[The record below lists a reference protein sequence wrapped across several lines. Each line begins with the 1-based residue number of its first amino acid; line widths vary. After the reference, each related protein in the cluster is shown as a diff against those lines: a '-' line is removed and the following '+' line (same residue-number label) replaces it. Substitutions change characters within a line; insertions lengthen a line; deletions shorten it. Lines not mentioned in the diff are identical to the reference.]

1 MNDLDNSTPEI
12 ESAIQ
17 IVGSDLPDFK
27 IHGYQVSERLSGH
40 AARGRSTYLAREIE
54 TERLVVIKEW
64 GQIDAG
70 ASVPDYANY
79 LPEIA
84 RLQQLDSP
92 NISRYLNSFQTPTGF
107 CLVREYLP
115 GVSIAEL
122 GTLPPADIRLVTD
135 TTLSI
140 LDDLHHLTPVVI
152 HQNIKP
158 ENIIVDTETELAIYL
173 VDFGLRDRHH
183 EPESISALTEAYDL
197 YSLGISMIC
206 SLTGTSTSQAQHLFD
221 LNYRLNFQQLIP
233 PNTDPKLIAWLTNMV
248 ESNHQQHYLGTFT
261 QRAIQID
268 RSSVALSADPHADR
282 QERVSFEM
290 PEPKPPV
297 QWWRWGVGAGILL
310 ALAVIARQLVF
321 PTSDELTPAQIAKNQ
336 SIAQEAEFA
345 ASDRGRLIKEKRCIS
360 CNLTNQSFAKADL
373 TGAVLLQSS
382 LNGTNFADANL
393 TLAIL
398 QDADLSGANLSR
410 ANLQKAALY
419 GAKLIGTNLSGANL
433 DRSKLV
439 YAKLKGASLRDAILT
454 NADLKFAEFEQVDL
468 RNANL
473 TGADLSNANLSYSN
487 LSKAILTN
495 AKLDGATLT
504 GTTMPDGSVHP
515 WIDLL
520 WKSEVNCEG
529 RG

>member
-12 ESAIQ
+12 ESAIE

-27 IHGYQVSERLSGH
+27 IHGYQVSEQLSGSTV
-40 AARGRSTYLAREIE
+40 RGRSSYLAREIE
-54 TERLVVIKEW
+54 SERLVVIKEW
-64 GQIDAG
+64 RQIDVR

-122 GTLPPADIRLVTD
+122 GTLPPDDIRLVAD
-135 TTLSI
+135 AILYI
-140 LDDLHHLTPVVI
+140 LDGLHHSTPAVI

-158 ENIIVDTETELAIYL
+158 ANIIVDTETELAIYL
-173 VDFGLRDRHH
+173 VDFGLQPHTS
-183 EPESISALTEAYDL
+183 EPDNRYQPDSLPTLTKAYDL
-197 YSLGISMIC
+197 YSLGMSMIC

-233 PNTDPKLIAWLTNMV
+233 PDTDPKLIAWLKNMV
-248 ESNHQQHYLGTFT
+248 ESNQQQQYLDTFT
-261 QRAIQID
+261 ERTIQLD
-268 RSSVALSADPHADR
+268 RSPGSLSADTATDR
-282 QERVSFEM
+282 QERVSFQM
-290 PEPKPPV
+290 PEPRPPV
-297 QWWRWGVGAGILL
+297 QWWRWGVGAGMLL
-310 ALAVIARQLVF
+310 LLAVIVRQFVF
-321 PTSDELTPAQIAKNQ
+321 PSSDELTPAQIAKNQ

-345 ASDRGRLIKEKRCIS
+345 ATDRGRLIKEKRCIS
-360 CNLTNQSFAKADL
+360 CNLSNQNFAKAEL
-373 TGAVLLQSS
+373 SGAVLLQSN
-382 LNGTNFADANL
+382 LNGTNFTNADL

-419 GAKLIGTNLSGANL
+419 GAKLTSTNLTGANL
-433 DRSKLV
+433 DRAKLV
-439 YAKLKGASLRDAILT
+439 YAKLQGASLRDAILT
-454 NADLKFAEFEQVDL
+454 NADLKFAEFQQVDL

-473 TGADLSNANLSYSN
+473 TGADLSNADLSYSN

-495 AKLDGATLT
+495 AKLDGTILT
-504 GTTMPDGSVHP
+504 GATMPDGSVKP
-515 WIDLL
+515 
-520 WKSEVNCEG
+520 
-529 RG
+529 

>member
-27 IHGYQVSERLSGH
+27 IHGYQVSDRLSEH
-40 AARGRSTYLAREIE
+40 AARGRTTYLASEIE
-54 TERLVVIKEW
+54 TEQLVVIKEW
-64 GQIDAG
+64 RQFDVRTPA
-70 ASVPDYANY
+70 PDYANY

-92 NISRYLNSFQTPTGF
+92 NVSRYLNSFQTPTGF

-122 GTLPPADIRLVTD
+122 GTLPPTDVRLVAD
-135 TTLSI
+135 AILNI
-140 LDDLHHLTPVVI
+140 LDYLHHLTPVVI

-158 ENIIVDTETELAIYL
+158 ENIIVDTETDLSIYL
-173 VDFGLRDRHH
+173 VDFGLHPYTH
-183 EPESISALTEAYDL
+183 EPQNSYQPKLLPAATEAYDL

-221 LNYRLNFQQLIP
+221 TNYRLNFQHLIP
-233 PNTDPKLIAWLTNMV
+233 ANTDPKLIAWLTKMV
-248 ESNHQQHYLGTFT
+248 ESNHQQHYLDTFT
-261 QRAIQID
+261 NRSIKTD
-268 RSSVALSADPHADR
+268 RSPVSLSGYPSTDR
-282 QERVSFEM
+282 QEQVSFQM

-310 ALAVIARQLVF
+310 ALAVIGRQFVF
-321 PTSDELTPAQIAKNQ
+321 PSSDELTPAQIAKNQ

-360 CNLTNQSFAKADL
+360 CNLTNQNFAKADL
-373 TGAVLLQSS
+373 AGAVLLQSI
-382 LNGTNFADANL
+382 LTGANFADANL
-393 TLAIL
+393 TLAIF

-419 GAKLIGTNLSGANL
+419 GAKLNGTNLTGANL
-433 DRSKLV
+433 DRAKLV
-439 YAKLKGASLRDAILT
+439 YAKLKGASLRDTILT
-454 NADLKFAEFEQVDL
+454 NADLKFAEFQQVDL

-473 TGADLSNANLSYSN
+473 TGADLSNADLSYSN

-495 AKLDGATLT
+495 TKLDGTTLT

-515 WIDLL
+515 
-520 WKSEVNCEG
+520 
-529 RG
+529 